1 MKVVIASGSGFLGKI
16 LMDFFRSKEH
26 QVIILS
32 RNKSMADSIY
42 WDGEHLGNWVQVLDG
57 ADVLINM
64 AGRSVDCRYNEKNKR
79 AIIDSRVNSTRVLSE
94 ALSRCDNPPPVWLNA
109 GSATIYRHS
118 EYTPMDEAGE
128 PGEGFSVEVC
138 QRWEEEFYRKNLP
151 GIRRVALRI
160 SMVMGTEGG
169 IWPVLKRLTKLG
181 LGGTM
186 GPGTQYISWIHSLD
200 FCRAVE
206 WLIAQPIE
214 GPVNICAP
222 NPVTN
227 AEFMQCLRKTVGVP
241 FGLPQPN
248 WLLEIGAF
256 LLRTETELVLKSRRV
271 VPSRLVESDFIFGYK
286 DVESAMKSLV
296 RPRMLQLF

>member
-1 MKVVIASGSGFLGKI
+1 
-16 LMDFFRSKEH
+16 RE
-26 QVIILS
+26 
-32 RNKSMADSIY
+32 
-42 WDGEHLGNWVQVLDG
+42 
-57 ADVLINM
+57 
-64 AGRSVDCRYNEKNKR
+64 
-79 AIIDSRVNSTRVLSE
+79 IIDSRVNSARVLSE
-94 ALSRCDNPPPVWLNA
+94 ALSRCDNPPAVWLNA

-118 EYTPMDEAGE
+118 EDNPMDEAGE

-138 QRWEEEFYRKNLP
+138 QRWEEEFYRKDLP
-151 GIRRVALRI
+151 GIRKVALRT

-186 GPGTQYISWIHSLD
+186 GPGTQYISWIHALD

-206 WLIAQPIE
+206 WLITQPIE

-227 AEFMQCLRKTVGVP
+227 AEFMRCLRKTVGIP
-241 FGLPQPN
+241 FGLPQPR

-256 LLRTETELVLKSRRV
+256 LIRTETELVLKSRRV
-271 VPSRLVESDFIFGYK
+271 IPVRLLESDFIFGYK
-286 DVESAMKSLV
+286 DVEGAMKSLA
-296 RPRMLQLF
+296 RPKPALLI